1 MSSELKVDTL
11 LEKTTDNGLSVDNH
25 KFIDNILI
33 QSNDVG
39 TATISSTENGMI
51 VSPANVTGTITVAG
65 NLRVL

>member
-51 VSPANVTGTITVAG
+51 GGPGNVTGTITVAG
-65 NLRVL
+65 NLRIL